1 MDRDKRGLAF
11 EFNVLDRAWVGD
23 SFSFSS
29 SLFLYFSTRRQMHRV
44 GVGFVGDVPFSLAH
58 LSVTAALACCLLL
71 ALALALYF
79 FVSLFSSSNH
89 YTHSLFSFLELGLI
103 LDLFRDG
110 HLSAPLFFCPFI
122 LLMLGFWHLL

>member
-1 MDRDKRGLAF
+1 MDKEKRGLAF

-58 LSVTAALACCLLL
+58 FSVTAALACCLLL
-71 ALALALYF
+71 ALALAVYF
-79 FVSLFSSSNH
+79 FVSLFC
-89 YTHSLFSFLELGLI
+89 SLFKQSLHSFPFLLLGA
-103 LDLFRDG
+103 RAN
-110 HLSAPLFFCPFI
+110 S
-122 LLMLGFWHLL
+122 